1 MNAFKKAL
9 PVPDLGDGPAKRDSL
24 FLWRFAA
31 ALTLLITGPVLSQD
45 VTSDR
50 GASVQNEGARVVY
63 NEAYFSGFNA
73 LTAED
78 LLNRVPGIQD
88 LLQDAQSQTS
98 ARRGF
103 GSTGDQ
109 FLIDGRRLSGKSNT
123 IASALRRIQAS
134 QVLRVEVIRGAAADL
149 DVRTEGI
156 VVNIVLKES
165 LAADV
170 GTWEGRVVH
179 YSDGQ
184 TKPGG
189 QFSYSGES
197 GDFDYILSLSAT
209 PRNGFLDRF
218 DLLSRPGESP
228 FLREDEEQTTN
239 RTDLVGTVS
248 LRYTFEDGDYFNLN
262 GRYADEGKRETI
274 NSLQFALTPASETF
288 TGTLFNLR
296 EVASKNWETG
306 GDYEHGFASGDT
318 LKTLFLINS
327 STERDE
333 RTFSFIPP
341 AGQEDVTR
349 IQLQAPDREE
359 YILRGSYKLGL
370 KPGHALEVEV
380 EGAINKLDQ
389 RVQLFTVNN
398 GGSEE
403 ISLFNPD
410 SKVDEKRVETFTKY
424 TWQPAAALQVEGA
437 LDTEYSRLRQRGRDV
452 NRTRSFFYVRPRLD
466 VRYDYTDLIQIRGR
480 FERTI
485 SQLNFANFVSGFN
498 TDDNTND
505 VVKAGNP
512 SLVPQKAWEYDLTF
526 ERRLADD
533 QGVWALRLY
542 YFDIEDHI
550 DKIPVG
556 DGTVAATGNIGS
568 AREAGAELSTGLR
581 LGWLGLPGGSVDASY
596 TIRDTSTTDAFVTKD
611 TPTTEAFTGQKRH
624 IDRLMDRFW
633 SVSFRNDTSWNN
645 LSYGLST
652 DGFGGNNISSPLF
665 FFDVDYEDRI
675 KRGFDIDGF
684 AEVRVLGRV
693 TVRFDVT
700 RILNTNA
707 TRDRLTFFGNRG
719 SGRVRLEEFRKGTF
733 SRELKL
739 SLRGSF

>member
-1 MNAFKKAL
+1 VNASKKTFHYS
-9 PVPDLGDGPAKRDSL
+9 DLDYGSAKSGCLLLRDLAVGLS
-24 FLWRFAA
+24 
-31 ALTLLITGPVLSQD
+31 LLISGSVHAQNVTPVYES
-45 VTSDR
+45 
-50 GASVQNEGARVVY
+50 SVQNEGARVIY
-63 NEAYFSGFNA
+63 NEAYFSEFNA
-73 LTAED
+73 LTVED

-88 LLQDAQSQTS
+88 ILRDAQSQTS
-98 ARRGF
+98 ASATARRGF

-109 FLIDGRRLSGKSNT
+109 ILIDGRRLSGKSNT
-123 IASALRRIQAS
+123 VASALQRIQAS
-134 QVLRVEVIRGAAADL
+134 QVLRVEVIRGAAVDL

-165 LAADV
+165 LSADV

-179 YSDGQ
+179 YADGQ
-184 TKPGG
+184 VKPGG

-209 PRNGFLDRF
+209 PRNGFLDRV
-218 DLLSRPGESP
+218 DLLSLPGESP
-228 FLREDEEQTTN
+228 FLREEEEQTTN

-248 LRYTFEDGDYFNLN
+248 LRYTFGDGDRFNLN
-262 GRYADEGKRETI
+262 GRYADEGRRETI
-274 NSLQFALTPASETF
+274 QSLQFALTPDNKTF
-288 TGTLFNLR
+288 TGTFFNLR
-296 EVASKNWETG
+296 DVAKTNWEIG
-306 GDYEHGFASGDT
+306 GDYEHRFASGDMF
-318 LKTLFLINS
+318 KTLFLFNS

-333 RTFSFIPP
+333 RTFSFISPTD
-341 AGQEDVTR
+341 QEKITR
-349 IQLQAPDREE
+349 LQLQAPDREE
-359 YILRGSYKLGL
+359 LILRGSYKFVLTPQHSL
-370 KPGHALEVEV
+370 DVEV

-389 RVQLFTVNN
+389 LVQLFTVDN
-398 GGSEE
+398 GMSDEL
-403 ISLFNPD
+403 SLFNPD
-410 SKVDEKRVETFTKY
+410 AKVDEKRTETFTKY
-424 TWQPAAALQVEGA
+424 TWQPTASLQFEGA

-485 SQLNFANFVSGFN
+485 SQLEFANFVSGFN
-498 TDDNTND
+498 TDDSTND
-505 VVKAGNP
+505 VIKAGNP
-512 SLVPQKAWEYDLTF
+512 SLVPQKAWEYDLTI

-550 DKIPVG
+550 HKIPVG

-568 AREAGAELSTGLR
+568 AKEAGAELSTGLR
-581 LGWLGLPGGSVDASY
+581 LGWLGMPGGSVDASY
-596 TIRDTSTTDAFVTKD
+596 TIRETSTTDAFTL
-611 TPTTEAFTGQKRH
+611 QNRS

-645 LSYGLST
+645 LSYGIST
-652 DGFGGNNISSPLF
+652 AASGSKNISSPLF

-675 KRGFDIDGF
+675 KIGSDISGFVG
-684 AEVRVLGRV
+684 VKVLGSM
-693 TVRFDVT
+693 TIRFDVK
-700 RILNTNA
+700 RVFNTNA
-707 TRDRLTFFGNRG
+707 TRDRLTFVGNRG
-719 SGRVRLEEFRKGTF
+719 SGIVRLEEFRKGSF